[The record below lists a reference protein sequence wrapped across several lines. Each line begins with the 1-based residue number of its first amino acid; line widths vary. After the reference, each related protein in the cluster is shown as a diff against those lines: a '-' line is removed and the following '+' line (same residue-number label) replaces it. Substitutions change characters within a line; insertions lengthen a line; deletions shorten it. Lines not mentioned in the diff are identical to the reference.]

1 MIITLVNNSGFSPDL
16 VCALILWRSGLG
28 MLMDKIFIKFGQLP
42 ACHTVV
48 AEYSRFMCLVFNI
61 KHGLQL
67 MMLECGLLHVC
78 CYAIKYVPTKTGSLN
93 IFG

>member
-1 MIITLVNNSGFSPDL
+1 
-16 VCALILWRSGLG
+16 
-28 MLMDKIFIKFGQLP
+28 MDKIFVKFGQLS

-48 AEYSRFMCLVFNI
+48 AEYYRFMCLLFNI
-61 KHGLQL
+61 KCGLQL

-93 IFG
+93 IFGRQIIMYIHSRIRAFLFWQ